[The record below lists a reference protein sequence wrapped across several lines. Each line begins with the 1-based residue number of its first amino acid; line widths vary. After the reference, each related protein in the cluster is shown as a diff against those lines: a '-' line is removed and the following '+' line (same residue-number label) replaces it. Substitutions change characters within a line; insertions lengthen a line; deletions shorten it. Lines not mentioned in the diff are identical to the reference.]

1 MKTALKWSADFETT
15 TDKNDCRVWA
25 YALSNIENPEDFR
38 YGNSLDD
45 FMEWCADPKKNYQL
59 YFFNLKFD
67 GAFILSWLLKNGF
80 KRINDKKERAD
91 QTFTTLI
98 TDMGQ
103 FYAIEIYFE
112 VKKHKVNKVKILD
125 ALKIFPNF
133 SVERL
138 AEGFGLSV
146 SKLELDYKAK
156 REVGHILTS
165 EEVDYIRNDVE
176 IVAWA
181 LKAMFEKNLTKMT
194 IAGNAMSDF
203 KERFKGF
210 GRFFPVLDEDT
221 DTAIRKSYRGGFT
234 YLNTKYQGKEQGEG
248 IALDVNSLYP
258 SVMYQCDLPYG
269 RPVYFE
275 GKYMKDTLRPLYIQV
290 LSCRFKLRK
299 NKIPCIQIKN
309 SMSFVANEYL
319 TDSGGEVVSLTL
331 TNPDLEL
338 FLEQYEV
345 EDLTYIC
352 GWKFK
357 STHGIFNDYI
367 DHWMNEK
374 IEASKEKNKA
384 RRQIA
389 KLMLNSLYGR
399 FGISI
404 HARQKEP
411 VMDEN
416 GVVCYVNLPDE
427 TRKPLYI
434 PVASFITAYARN
446 KTIRTSQAVMNY
458 TIEKYGVDKY
468 WYSDTDSIKCGLT
481 DDDLAALSNIIEV
494 DDYKLG
500 AWALEDH
507 ITRFLGIRQKCYI
520 TEIDGK
526 INVTV
531 AGLPKYLAPLIN
543 FDNFRKG
550 FTTAGLNIERMQS
563 LAKLN
568 GATEDEIKKLHH
580 KLRYTYVD
588 GGVVLE
594 DTDFTIK

>member
-25 YALSNIENPEDFR
+25 YSLSNIENPKDFR
-38 YGNSLDD
+38 YGNSLDE

-67 GAFILSWLLKNGF
+67 GAFIISWLLKNGF
-80 KRINDKKERAD
+80 TRINDKKDRAD
-91 QTFTTLI
+91 NTFTTLI

-112 VKKHKVNKVKILD
+112 VKKQRVNKVKILD

-146 SKLELDYKAK
+146 SKLELDYKTK
-156 REVGHILTS
+156 REIGHELTP
-165 EEVDYIRNDVE
+165 EEIDYIRNDVE

-181 LKAMFEKNLTKMT
+181 LKAMFERKLTKMT
-194 IAGNAMSDF
+194 IAGNAMNDF

-210 GRFFPVLDEDT
+210 KRFFPELNEET
-221 DTAIRKSYRGGFT
+221 DQAIRKSYRGGFT
-234 YLNTKYQGKEQGEG
+234 YLNTKYQGKEQGAG

-258 SVMYQCDLPYG
+258 SVMYQCKLPYG

-275 GKYMKDTLRPLYIQV
+275 GQYQKDSLRPLYIQV

-357 STHGIFNDYI
+357 STEGVFNDYI
-367 DHWMNEK
+367 DYWMNEK

-446 KTIRTSQAVMNY
+446 KTIRTSQAVMDY
-458 TIEKYGVDKY
+458 TLKKYGVDKY

-481 DDDLAALSNIIEV
+481 DDDLKELSDIIEV

-543 FDNFRKG
+543 FDNFKKG
-550 FTTAGLNIERMQS
+550 FTTTGLNLERMKE
-563 LAKLN
+563 LARLN
-568 GATEDEIKKLHH
+568 GASEDEIKKIHH

-588 GGVVLE
+588 GGVILE